1 MKKLILLLLFIPLV
15 FSCSKD
21 NEDNEDTIPLFN
33 LISDVNIASVG
44 TPYLL
49 TWTIGSPYEC
59 QLSGAVNKIITN
71 NGSVQIIPEKEG
83 EQNTIM
89 SCGSK
94 SINVI
99 VEVLPEFIDIPD
111 VVFSDAL
118 TRLGHTVVNGKMKAT
133 EALKIKNFII
143 TSMNNF
149 YGDADSNGTTTFE
162 NSAVPDYGANVAYTL
177 DGKYITD
184 TSGIESFRN
193 LETMRLER
201 QQLEEI
207 DLSTLKNLSFLSL
220 WRNPILNLDLS
231 GNTELTSIGLSET
244 GLTNIDTSKLTKL
257 VEAAFQHGRVAP
269 FSVTNGN
276 KTYTVKGFSSLDFS
290 KNTEL
295 QRVYLNYN
303 PLTDFGI
310 GQNNKSSF
318 RELWATNTNIKSL
331 NLSGFSK
338 VDYVILN
345 SSKNLTYLNLS
356 GINNDQVPSRLFCEV
371 CPNLNQIIVTNPDN
385 YRDARD
391 AKKIFLDDHISF
403 TDGS

>member
-1 MKKLILLLLFIPLV
+1 
-15 FSCSKD
+15 
-21 NEDNEDTIPLFN
+21 
-33 LISDVNIASVG
+33 
-44 TPYLL
+44 
-49 TWTIGSPYEC
+49 
-59 QLSGAVNKIITN
+59 
-71 NGSVQIIPEKEG
+71 
-83 EQNTIM
+83 
-89 SCGSK
+89 
-94 SINVI
+94 
-99 VEVLPEFIDIPD
+99 
-111 VVFSDAL
+111 
-118 TRLGHTVVNGKMKAT
+118 
-133 EALKIKNFII
+133 
-143 TSMNNF
+143 MNNF

-371 CPNLNQIIVTNPDN
+371 CPNLNQIIVTNPDDHREIFSLHPLHLYN
-385 YRDARD
+385 Y
-391 AKKIFLDDHISF
+391 LD
-403 TDGS
+403 

>member
-1 MKKLILLLLFIPLV
+1 MKKLLLIFSVLFI
-15 FSCSKD
+15 FSCSQTD
-21 NEDNEDTIPLFN
+21 EDSLPVPSFS
-33 LISDVNIASVG
+33 LISDVNVASVG
-44 TPYLL
+44 TAYLL
-49 TWTIGSPYEC
+49 TWTISSPYEC

-99 VEVLPEFIDIPD
+99 VEVLPELIDIPD
-111 VVFSDAL
+111 VVFADAL
-118 TRLGHTVVNGKMKAT
+118 NRLGHTVVNGKMKAT

-162 NSAVPDYGANVAYTL
+162 NSSVPDYGANVAYTPA
-177 DGKYITD
+177 GKYITD

-207 DLSTLKNLSFLSL
+207 DLSTLKNLFFLSL

-231 GNTELTSIGLSET
+231 SNTELTTIGLSET

-269 FSVTNGN
+269 YSVTIGN
-276 KTYTVKGFSSLDFS
+276 KTYTVKGFSSVDFS
-290 KNTEL
+290 KNTVL
-295 QRVYLNYN
+295 QRVYLTFN

-310 GQNNKSSF
+310 GQNNKTIF
-318 RELWATNTNIKSL
+318 KELWASNTNIKSL

-345 SSKNLTYLNLS
+345 SSKNLTYLNLT
-356 GINNDQVPSRLFCEV
+356 GINNDQVPRRLYCEV

-391 AKKIFLDDHISF
+391 AKKIWLDDHISF
-403 TDGS
+403 ID

>member
-276 KTYTVKGFSSLDFS
+276 KTYTVRGFSSLDFS

-295 QRVYLNYN
+295 QSVYLNYN

>member
-1 MKKLILLLLFIPLV
+1 MKKFLLIFSVLFI
-15 FSCSKD
+15 FSCSKTD
-21 NEDNEDTIPLFN
+21 EDSLPVPSFN
-33 LISDVNIASVG
+33 LISDVNVASVG
-44 TPYLL
+44 TAYLL
-49 TWTIGSPYEC
+49 TWTISSPYEC
-59 QLSGAVNKIITN
+59 QLSGAINKIITN

-143 TSMNNF
+143 TSMNNY
-149 YGDADSNGTTTFE
+149 YGDADSNGTTTFK
-162 NSAVPDYGANVAYTL
+162 NGAVPDYGANVAYTL

-231 GNTELTSIGLSET
+231 GNTELTHIGLSET
-244 GLTNIDTSKLTKL
+244 GLTNINTSKLTKL

-276 KTYTVKGFSSLDFS
+276 KTYTVKGFSSVDFS

-318 RELWATNTNIKSL
+318 RELWATDTNVKSL

-371 CPNLNQIIVTNPDN
+371 CPNLNQIIVTSPDDYN
-385 YRDARD
+385 KARD
-391 AKKIFLDDHISF
+391 DKKIFVDDHISF
-403 TDGS
+403 ID